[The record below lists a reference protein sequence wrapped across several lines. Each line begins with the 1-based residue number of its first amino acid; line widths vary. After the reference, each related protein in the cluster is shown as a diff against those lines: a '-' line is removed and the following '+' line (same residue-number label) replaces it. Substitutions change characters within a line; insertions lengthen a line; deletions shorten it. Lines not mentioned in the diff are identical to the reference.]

1 MEKLRR
7 YTFSL
12 NDTTIKVAKRYT
24 DNLSATINTLLEKFI
39 YDAEKGKLT
48 EALKRYERAA
58 QERRKRLGIFR

>member
-12 NDTTIKVAKRYT
+12 NDSTVRVAKRYT
-24 DNLSATINTLLEKFI
+24 DNLSATINTLLEKFV
-39 YDAEKGKLT
+39 YEAEKGKLT
-48 EALKRYERAA
+48 DALKRYEIAA